1 MMSQMS
7 RGEMIRRLD
16 TAVRDVH
23 DHLENGPLTTDE
35 RHALATSLSRLLP
48 IVADTLQDQED
59 KDAARALARH
69 GDPPAATSPC
79 AQADVASSP
88 TPAGQRE
95 RSARTEPRQDS
106 RLSAATAPAFYATKP
121 ILTTHPVNG
130 GDALIFTITP
140 PPPQWWWRALRRH
153 ATADSTLVRPWDQE
167 HQSRIAVVCPPL
179 DELPGVIDAIDA
191 AVQASN
197 RDYDA
202 ELALQ
207 HDSAIW
213 LKNDEAER
221 DQYHSDIRRVID
233 ARYDYRYGPAA
244 RSAVRQRPA
253 PDKPD
258 DGG

>member
-1 MMSQMS
+1 MMSHMS

-23 DHLENGPLTTDE
+23 DHLENGPLTADE
-35 RHALATSLSRLLP
+35 RHALAGGLSRLLP

-59 KDAARALARH
+59 KDAARALVHH
-69 GDPPAATSPC
+69 GDPPAATP
-79 AQADVASSP
+79 ARAPADVAPSVA
-88 TPAGQRE
+88 PARARE
-95 RSARTEPRQDS
+95 RSADAETRKESPPPT
-106 RLSAATAPAFYATKP
+106 ATDPAFHAQKP

-140 PPPQWWWRALRRH
+140 PPPQWWWRALRRR
-153 ATADSTLVRPWDQE
+153 ATADPTLVRPWDQE
-167 HQSRIAVVCPPL
+167 HESRIAVVCPPL

-207 HDSAIW
+207 HDSAIR

-221 DQYHSDIRRVID
+221 DQYHNDIRRAID
-233 ARYDYRYGPAA
+233 ARYDHRKD
-244 RSAVRQRPA
+244 RPHD
-253 PDKPD
+253 PP
-258 DGG
+258 